1 MARYSNSSEAKL
13 DTAVVFLQTV
23 FRFVI
28 QFYDNTII
36 EGHRSIAKQLEYFNA
51 IPQRTKVKFGR
62 HNPEP
67 SEAIDSAPY
76 LPGRGIPWPQVPKNW
91 NDKTQRDGYIKD
103 LCQFY
108 HYGGFVE
115 GVASMTPGGILRY
128 GGDWDRDNNI
138 QDQTFND
145 LVHFEVVSTTD
156 TMRQA

>member
-1 MARYSNSSEAKL
+1 MPSYSISSETKL
-13 DTAVVFLQTV
+13 DSAVVFLQKV

-36 EGHRSIAKQLEYFNA
+36 EGHRPVAKQLEYFNA
-51 IPQRTKVKFGR
+51 RPQRTKVKFGR
-62 HNPEP
+62 HNYEP

-76 LPGRGIPWPQVPKNW
+76 LPGRGIPWPQVPTNW
-91 NDKTQRDGYIKD
+91 NDKHQRDSYIKD

-115 GVASMTPGGILRY
+115 GVASMTPGGNLRW

-145 LVHFEVVSTTD
+145 LVHFEVVSPPDTTR
-156 TMRQA
+156 TA